1 MRIMF
6 LILIGVVFV
15 ITMVF
20 AVLIWRQTI
29 KLEKSA
35 LAAKQRK
42 EAYLQQLEIE
52 RQAEIERQEAL
63 ARARE
68 DEEQKTEM
76 NNEND
81 GSKPEKQGEA
91 SPISSN

>member
-1 MRIMF
+1 MRTMF
-6 LILIGVVFV
+6 LILIGVVFL
-15 ITMVF
+15 ITIVF

-68 DEEQKTEM
+68 DEEQNMEV

-81 GSKPEKQGEA
+81 VSRLEGQDES
-91 SPISSN
+91 INSSN

>member
-1 MRIMF
+1 MRTMF

-52 RQAEIERQEAL
+52 RQEAL